1 MSTKI
6 KDIIDFYTGH
16 EVSEDIKERVFER
29 ISGLRDDKDA
39 DIALR
44 NLWNQA
50 EGATMDG
57 EDVDSAFGR
66 FCQQAW
72 LRKAKVRTLQIFTW
86 ARVAAVVVPLLML
99 VVFAKIYMQMDSRL
113 KQSQVVAM
121 LQEHTVNGEDKVVTL
136 KDGTKV
142 KLSPS
147 SVLLYPSDFQGVERK
162 VFLTGE
168 AFFDIKHDAK
178 QPFHV
183 STPYF
188 EITDLGTSFAVSSYT
203 TDEEVSTTLKT
214 GKVELRV
221 VGENKVYSM
230 KPNDQL
236 VYNVKTKA
244 VSIRQVAQEDDGM
257 GWRNKEIDLNDVTL
271 VEAANILSKAYG
283 VKFTFRSHRHQNTKI
298 TVHFNRGESI
308 SGAMTIVKSLI
319 PGLECEVRKD
329 EVVLK

>member
-16 EVSEDIKERVFER
+16 EVSEDIKERVLER
-29 ISGLRDDKDA
+29 ISGLRDDEDA

-44 NLWNQA
+44 NLWNQV
-50 EGATMDG
+50 ESATMDDA
-57 EDVDSAFGR
+57 EVDSAYDSCCKQVG
-66 FCQQAW
+66 
-72 LRKAKVRTLQIFTW
+72 LKKAKGRTLQIFTW
-86 ARVAAVVVPLLML
+86 ARVAAVVIPLLML

-121 LQEHTVNGEDKVVTL
+121 LQEHTISGEDKVVTL

-147 SVLLYPSDFQGVERK
+147 SVLLYPSEFQGAERK

-221 VGENKVYSM
+221 AGENKVYSM

-244 VSIRQVAQEDDGM
+244 VSIRQVTQEDDGM
-257 GWRNKEIDLNDVTL
+257 GWRNKEVDLNDVTL
-271 VEAANILSKAYG
+271 AEAANIMSKTYG
-283 VKFTFRSHRHQNTKI
+283 VKFSFRSRRYQNTKI
-298 TVHFNRGESI
+298 TVHFNRGESL
-308 SGAMTIVKSLI
+308 SGAMAIVKSLI

>member
-6 KDIIDFYTGH
+6 KDIIEFYTGH
-16 EVSEDIKERVFER
+16 EVSESIKERVLER
-29 ISGLRDDKDA
+29 ISGLRDDEDA
-39 DIALR
+39 DIALHD
-44 NLWNQA
+44 LWNQA
-50 EGATMDG
+50 DGATMDD
-57 EDVDSAFGR
+57 EEIDSAYGR
-66 FCQQAW
+66 FCKQVGFK
-72 LRKAKVRTLQIFTW
+72 KAKGRTLQIFTW

-99 VVFAKIYMQMDSRL
+99 VVFAKIYMQMDNQLR
-113 KQSQVVAM
+113 QTQEMAM
-121 LQEHTVNGEDKVVTL
+121 LQEHTISGEDKVIML

-147 SVLLYPSDFQGVERK
+147 SVLLYPSAFQGTERK

-168 AFFDIKHDAK
+168 AFFDIKHNDQ

-188 EITDLGTSFAVSSYT
+188 EITDLGTSFTVSSYT

-214 GKVELRV
+214 GKIELRV

-236 VYNVKTKA
+236 VYNVKTKK
-244 VSIRQVAQEDDGM
+244 INIHRVAADDDGM
-257 GWRNKEIDLNDVTL
+257 SWRNKSIDLNDVTMA
-271 VEAANILSKAYG
+271 EAANILGRAYG
-283 VKFTFRSHRHQNTKI
+283 VKFTFRSQRYQATKI
-298 TVHFNRGESI
+298 TVHFNRGETLQ
-308 SGAMTIVKSLI
+308 GALAVLKSLM
-319 PGLECEVRKD
+319 PGLEYEMKKD